1 MKESITPTF
10 SPRPTHQGRNS
21 ENDIDPIMENSDNW
35 SQLSSQNLRQQYY
48 RSLGK
53 KLLQPIEPRE
63 MEEEESWI

>member
-10 SPRPTHQGRNS
+10 SPRPSQKGRNS

-48 RSLGK
+48 RSLGQ